1 MDGDSVPLFYDHAVC
16 ACNRLFKN
24 KVIFLP
30 VSNLILLFSAD
41 GQQQCAG
48 EDACQIEI
56 SETWTSLSPTEEDSV
71 QCDDDHA
78 GKIIICH
85 YRRTY

>member
-1 MDGDSVPLFYDHAVC
+1 MEILCLFFYDHAVC

-41 GQQQCAG
+41 GQHGQQCAG
-48 EDACQIEI
+48 EDAFQIEI
-56 SETWTSLSPTEEDSV
+56 SETWTSLLLTEGDSV

-85 YRRTY
+85 YR